1 MLQQLSAQDAQ
12 FLYVETP
19 TNLTQVT
26 GMYIYDPSTAPGG
39 KVRFKDIIDHIR
51 QRLHV
56 SPVFKRKL
64 YRLPFDL
71 DHPYW
76 VEDEHFDLE
85 AHFSHSRLP
94 EPGDWRQLCI
104 QLARHH
110 STPMNLNRPLWDMH
124 VIEGLDKIAGYA
136 KGSYALV
143 TRMHHCTIDGASGVH
158 FFGSITDSDAKGTP
172 AIPLPDDAV
181 QISDLP
187 NPAEILNRAVTST
200 LSSPV
205 KLTQA
210 LLKLTPAIASNA
222 RKKRQ
227 DGNEESKTKIPD
239 TRFNQQVTPHKVF
252 EGATFNLDEIKKMR
266 LKVEG
271 ATINDVVLAISSGA
285 VRLYLNKHKE
295 LPKDSLIAMAP
306 VNMRSREGE
315 EVNPGNNISAMTVKI
330 WSNIVDPLERLEK
343 IRDTTR
349 ETKAAKSGL
358 SARVMTDITQHIPGV
373 TMAGVAR
380 ILTNPRFTPKLNNMM
395 VSNVPGPQ
403 METFMNG
410 ARLTHQ
416 YGMAP
421 ISHGMGLFITA
432 LSYNGALSFSVVSDR
447 KIMPDIAFFR
457 ECIEKSFGQ
466 YRDAKG
472 AFQKG
477 KTAGKKRTQKTGA
490 NTAREQTSNGSNYHR
505 VSKRRTQPSKSK

>member
-19 TNLTQVT
+19 NNLTHVT
-26 GMYIYDPSTAPGG
+26 GMYIYDPATAPGG
-39 KVRFKDIIDHIR
+39 KVRLKDIIDHIR

-64 YRLPFDL
+64 YRLPFDI

-110 STPMNLNRPLWDMH
+110 STPINMNRPLWDMH
-124 VIEGLDKIAGYA
+124 VIEGLDNIPDFA

-158 FFGSITDSDAKGTP
+158 FFGSVTDIDAQGTP
-172 AIPLPDDAV
+172 AIPPPQEGV
-181 QISDLP
+181 PTSELP
-187 NPAEILNRAVTST
+187 NTSEILNRAISST
-200 LSSPV
+200 ITSPV

-210 LLKLTPAIASNA
+210 LINLVPAIASNVKNNRA
-222 RKKRQ
+222 DNSRERK
-227 DGNEESKTKIPD
+227 SKVPD
-239 TRFNQQVTPHKVF
+239 TRFNREVSPHKVF
-252 EGATFNLDEIKKMR
+252 DAVTFDLEDIKKIR
-266 LKVEG
+266 LKVDG
-271 ATINDVVLAISSGA
+271 ATINDVVLAICSGA
-285 VRLYLNKHKE
+285 VRYYLAKHKE
-295 LPKDSLIAMAP
+295 LPEESLIAIAP
-306 VNMRSREGE
+306 VNMRSRAGD

-330 WSNIVDPLERLEK
+330 WSDVADPLKRLEK

-349 ETKAAKSGL
+349 DTKAAKSGL
-358 SARVMTDITQHIPGV
+358 SARIMTDITRHVPGV

-380 ILTNPRFTPKLNNMM
+380 LLTNPRFTPKLTNLM

-403 METFMNG
+403 VEMFMNG

-421 ISHGMGLFITA
+421 IANGMGLFITA
-432 LSYNGALSFSVVSDR
+432 LSYHGTLSFSIVSDR
-447 KIMPDIAFFR
+447 KIMPDVAFFR
-457 ECIEKSFGQ
+457 ECIGKSFNQ
-466 YRDAKG
+466 YRRTKA
-472 AFQKG
+472 ARQTT
-477 KTAGKKRTQKTGA
+477 TATG
-490 NTAREQTSNGSNYHR
+490 
-505 VSKRRTQPSKSK
+505 